1 MDCMLGAIPAPR
13 DHLSKY
19 APKMH
24 VMHIDPEQIRDVIG
38 RGGETINEII
48 EKSNDVKIDIDQDG
62 TVVIYHS
69 DQEAIDT
76 AVSLIERIVKKFAN
90 RQNVHFV

>member
-1 MDCMLGAIPAPR
+1 
-13 DHLSKY
+13 
-19 APKMH
+19 
-24 VMHIDPEQIRDVIG
+24 MHIDPEQIRDVIG

-76 AVSLIERIVKKFAN
+76 AVSLIERIVKKAE
-90 RQNVHFV
+90 VGEIYDGTIHV

>member
-1 MDCMLGAIPAPR
+1 
-13 DHLSKY
+13 
-19 APKMH
+19 MH

-48 EKSNDVKIDIDQDG
+48 EKSNDVKIDIDHDG

-76 AVSLIERIVKKFAN
+76 AVSLIERIVKKFKYKVELFS
-90 RQNVHFV
+90 Q